1 MEILGY
7 ALAFL
12 IGIIM
17 GLIGAGGSILSS
29 AILVYL
35 FGIAPVVSA
44 SYTLLNVGI
53 ISLVGSIRYYRKDLV
68 DLKTA
73 CFFSAPALSTVYV
86 MRRYI
91 MPLIPESI
99 YRNQNFELSKN
110 VLIMIAFSLLMILI
124 SFTMIRRKSPETARI
139 LSEKN
144 KLMIIGLGL
153 LVGILTGFVGVG
165 GGFIIVPALV
175 FFAGLD
181 VKKAVGTSLLIITI
195 NTAVGF
201 TVDLNTGVNYDW
213 TFLLKFISITILGMI
228 VSGQLSSQISTE
240 RLKRVFG
247 YTMLIVGCWVIF
259 KELFLSV
266 SYHS

>member
-7 ALAFL
+7 TLAFL

-35 FGIAPVVSA
+35 FGVAPVISA

-53 ISLVGSIRYYRKDLV
+53 ISLIGSIRYYRKDLV

-73 CFFSAPALSTVYV
+73 CFFSLPALCTVYL

-110 VLIMIAFSLLMILI
+110 VLIMLAFSLLMILI
-124 SFTMIRRKSPETARI
+124 SFTMIRRKSPVTAQT

-144 KLMIIGLGL
+144 KSMIICLGL
-153 LVGILTGFVGVG
+153 VVGMLTGFVGVG

-195 NTAVGF
+195 NTAIGF
-201 TVDLNTGVNYDW
+201 AVDFNTGVNYDW
-213 TFLLKFISITILGMI
+213 IFLMKFISITILGMI
-228 VSGQLSSQISTE
+228 FSGQLSNRISTE

-247 YTMLIVGCWVIF
+247 YTILVVGCWVIF
-259 KELFLSV
+259 RELFLSV
-266 SYHS
+266 TYHS